1 MRKIKNWSDYR
12 YYSKLFPTSSVSL
25 ENYLIEKLTTEDRE
39 KALEEIIKN
48 NISTVHHYALK
59 YKWSNIAYEDLVQ
72 YGIAGIISAA
82 DNFDPSKNVRFFTFC
97 THYIIG
103 RIKRAL
109 EQHNNLIRLPAHVNL
124 ALLRIQDVDPY
135 VEISDEELSKLTTD
149 RYKLHHLRIAIEA
162 KKQKMVDIEELYD
175 LSDTNNNSVDRKLVI
190 SSMLSILQEKEKI
203 ALELKFGLNNNKIHT
218 LAEIDKILGLDTEN
232 LLINVYRKLRQKFD
246 SSVILE
252 LLRDE

>member
-1 MRKIKNWSDYR
+1 MIKIKTWSDYNF
-12 YYSKLFPTSSVSL
+12 YAKLNPTSSVEL
-25 ENYLIEKLTTEDRE
+25 ENFLILNLNTKCRD
-39 KALEEIIKN
+39 KALNEIIKN

-82 DNFDPSKNVRFFTFC
+82 DNFDPSKNVRFFTFA

-109 EQHNNLIRLPAHVNL
+109 EQHNNIIRIPAHVNL
-124 ALLRIQDVDPY
+124 ALLRIQDVDPNI
-135 VEISDEELSKLTTD
+135 EISDEELSKLTTD

-162 KKQKMVDIEELYD
+162 KKQKMVDIDDLFD
-175 LSDTNNNSVDRKLVI
+175 LSSSNNNVIDRKLVI
-190 SSMLSILQEKEKI
+190 ETMMSALNEKEQI
-203 ALELKFGLNNNKIHT
+203 ALQLKFGLNNNKIHT
-218 LAEIDKILGLDTEN
+218 LAEIDKIIGTDTEY
-232 LLINVYRKLRQKFD
+232 LLIGVYKKLRQKFD
-246 SSVILE
+246 ANIILE

>member
-1 MRKIKNWSDYR
+1 MRKIKTWSDY
-12 YYSKLFPTSSVSL
+12 YYYAKLNPTSTVEL
-25 ENYLIEKLTTEDRE
+25 ENFLISNLQTKNRE
-39 KALEEIIKN
+39 KALNEIIKN

-109 EQHNNLIRLPAHVNL
+109 EQHNNLIRIPAHVNL
-124 ALLRIQDVDPY
+124 ALLRIQDLDPY
-135 VEISDEELSKLTTD
+135 SDISDEELQKLTTE
-149 RYKLHHLRIAIEA
+149 RYKLHHLRIALEA
-162 KKQKMVDIEELYD
+162 KKQKMVDIEEVFD
-175 LSDTNNNSVDRKLVI
+175 ITDGNNNNIDRKLVI
-190 SSMLSILQEKEKI
+190 EKMMSCLYEKEQI
-203 ALELKFGLNNNKIHT
+203 ALQLKFGLNNNKIHT

-232 LLINVYRKLRQKFD
+232 LLMNIYRKLRQKFD
-246 SSVILE
+246 SNVILE